1 MFSDLHPITYIVLKI
16 DTETSNTK
24 QEEEALVFLYNLTPG
39 KCPQSFGLNVARLA
53 GIPSD
58 IIGRAR
64 VQSDSFHAATNTR
77 WYYY

>member
-39 KCPQSFGLNVARLA
+39 KCPQSFGLNVTRLA